1 MNALGVAI
9 CIVIPFIAFSLAIW
23 VFYKKNKDF
32 L

>member
-9 CIVIPFIAFSLAIW
+9 CIVIPFIVFSGSIW
-23 VFYKKNKDF
+23 IFYKKNKDF